1 VPESAAVNIRNRS
14 YTITAEVDV
23 AGQDASGVLFSHGA
37 RFGGHA
43 LYLKDGVLKYV
54 YNFVGDK
61 EQIITASK
69 AVPTGK
75 VLLTAAFVR
84 ENKELPATGTL
95 TLYIN
100 DEQVGAGKIMTQ
112 PGNFSLVGEGL
123 NVGIDPGVPVTDDYD
138 GSRPFMLTGGKIARV
153 LVDVSGEPYVDLEHE
168 AQKAF
173 LRD

>member
-1 VPESAAVNIRNRS
+1 AAVNIRNRS
-14 YTITAEVDV
+14 YIITAEVTVED
-23 AGQDASGVLFSHGA
+23 AKASGVLFSQGA
-37 RFGGHA
+37 RFGGHS

-61 EQIITASK
+61 EQMITASK
-69 AVPTGK
+69 PVPTGK

-84 ENKELPATGTL
+84 ENKDMPAAGTL

-100 DEQVGAGKIMTQ
+100 DEAVGSGKIITQ

-123 NVGIDPGVPVTDDYD
+123 NVGVDPGVPVTDDYA
-138 GSRPFMLTGGKIARV
+138 GARPFRLVGGKVAQVI
-153 LVDVSGEPYVDLEHE
+153 VDVSGEPYVNLEHE
-168 AQKAF
+168 AAMAF